1 MKRIVKE
8 TLRNGDAQYRVET
21 NIFLGFIPCK
31 WHTDL
36 VFDVELDMHLDAIF
50 DSYDEALI
58 HCGKL
63 PERLEVVNRDIIKE
77 I

>member
-1 MKRIVKE
+1 MKRIIKE

-21 NIFLGFIPCK
+21 NRFLGFIPCK
-31 WHTDL
+31 WRTDL
-36 VFDVELDMHLDAIF
+36 VFDVELDRYLGAIF

-63 PERLEVVNRDIIKE
+63 PERLEVINRNILEE